1 MSETTVPNW
10 KTFTVAELVQ
20 NKFTGP
26 SPTCEERQIASSEE
40 WGLLKTTAITW
51 SGWDENA
58 HKVPPRRY
66 WGNQSIEVKQGD
78 VLITKAGPRHRVGV
92 VVHVA
97 TTRPHLMVSGKMVGL
112 RPNKSKIVPSILAGL
127 LSTQKAQDYLNSRT
141 TGMAESQT
149 NFADDTLLRTE
160 LSVPPMPEQRR
171 IAEIL
176 DALDDRIRAT
186 EQIISKLRK
195 MRSALASTL
204 LHVAGDGNWSDIWPL
219 VPLRKLVSGIDAG
232 KSPDCPDEPAAPG
245 EWGVLKVSAVGSDH
259 FRPTENK
266 VIPPGTTVDPRS
278 MVRSED
284 VLVTRAN
291 TPELVGMACLVDQTF
306 DSRLVLCDKTWRINV
321 SDRLNRAFL
330 VELLRAFPSRSYIQ
344 SVATGTS
351 GSMKN
356 FSQRSLLDM
365 LVPVPDPAEQMR
377 ISDRIAA
384 LTARIDAEIAAV
396 TKLQELKV
404 GLIADL
410 LTGRVRVPLETAP

>member
-1 MSETTVPNW
+1 MSKLTAPDW
-10 KTFTVAELVQ
+10 KTFTVAELIEH
-20 NKFTGP
+20 KFTGP
-26 SPTCEERQIASSEE
+26 SPTCEERPIASSEE

-51 SGWDENA
+51 SGWNENA

-66 WGNQSIEVKQGD
+66 WGNQSIEVKMGD

-97 TTRPHLMVSGKMVGL
+97 STRPRLMVSGKMVGL
-112 RPNKSKIVPSILAGL
+112 RPNKSKVVPSILAGL
-127 LSTQKAQDYLNSRT
+127 LSTQSVQDYLNSRT

-149 NFADDTLLRTE
+149 NFADDVLLRTE
-160 LSVPPMPEQRR
+160 LSVPPIPEQRR
-171 IAEIL
+171 IAKIL
-176 DALDDRIRAT
+176 DALDDWIRAT
-186 EQIISKLRK
+186 EQIIAKLRK
-195 MRSALASTL
+195 VRGALVSTL
-204 LHVAGDGNWSDIWPL
+204 LHVGGDGNWGATWPL
-219 VPLRKLVSGIDAG
+219 LPLGKLVSGIDAG
-232 KSPDCPDEPAAPG
+232 KSPDCPDEPAPPDQ
-245 EWGVLKVSAVGSDH
+245 WGVLKVSAVGSVH
-259 FRPTENK
+259 FRPVENK
-266 VIPPGTTVDPRS
+266 VIPPGTPIDPRS
-278 MVRSED
+278 MVRSGD

-291 TPELVGMACLVDQTF
+291 TPELVGMACLVDQSF

-321 SDRLNRAFL
+321 SDRLDRPFL
-330 VELLRAFPSRSYIQ
+330 VEVLRAFPSRSYIQ

-365 LVPVPDPAEQMR
+365 LVPVPDLAEQIQ

-384 LTARIDAEIAAV
+384 LTARIDAEMAAV
-396 TKLQELKV
+396 AKLKELKV